1 MMQIVLF
8 PQRILTDVFRVYI
21 YVNKFTLKLQ
31 MNLKTTRKS
40 TFNFCPTPSWG
51 STNPFSEIS
60 TNLRNWQV
68 LFLYYASSME
78 AAANLLQ
85 ASLYSYYNGM
95 LEVGWNFVK
104 RPKCN
109 RTLAK
114 ALKKASKCSS
124 EPLNWHQYEDKMKV
138 HSKASSGQPESFL
151 MTTFFFFSHVVISKW
166 PTLRD
171 VLYASTHKYN
181 NVFVYLVSVS
191 NKWTLIPPQRVPL
204 AHFIL
209 TSR

>member
-1 MMQIVLF
+1 M
-8 PQRILTDVFRVYI
+8 YSE
-21 YVNKFTLKLQ
+21 FTF
-31 MNLKTTRKS
+31 M
-40 TFNFCPTPSWG
+40 W
-51 STNPFSEIS
+51 
-60 TNLRNWQV
+60 TNLPWNFKWISKPPESPLSISVQPPLGGRQIPFQKSAQIWGTDK
-68 LFLYYASSME
+68 FSSCITRLQWK
-78 AAANLLQ
+78 LLPI
-85 ASLYSYYNGM
+85 SCKPLCTYYNGM
-95 LEVGWNFVK
+95 LEVGWNFGK